1 MNINI
6 TGEFIAFFILAVF
19 TIGGAIFMINFT
31 KVVHMVVSMA
41 FTLLGIAG
49 IFFLLNAEFIGV
61 VQVLI
66 YSGAVTILMLFGIMM
81 TRHTAEEE
89 PSRRPWHKV
98 VSFVVVAA
106 LFGFL
111 MWGINTTVFPSETA
125 DVTEFTVQNIGT
137 IVFKQYVIPFE
148 LASVLLLAALVGAII
163 LAKKEAK

>member
-1 MNINI
+1 MTINI
-6 TGEFIAFFILAVF
+6 TGELIAFFILSIF
-19 TIGGAIFMINFT
+19 IIGGAIFMINFT
-31 KVVHMVVSMA
+31 KVVHMVISLA

-49 IFFLLNAEFIGV
+49 IFFLLNAEFIAV

-89 PSRRPWHKV
+89 PTRRPWHNML
-98 VSFVVVAA
+98 SFVVVVT

-111 MWGINTTVFPSETA
+111 MWGINTTVFPLETA
-125 DVTEFTVQNIGT
+125 DVSEFTVLNIGT
-137 IVFKQYVIPFE
+137 MLLKQYVIPFE

-163 LAKKEAK
+163 LAKREAE